1 MKIPKDVSALRRK
14 FAQAIVAKKRGAV
27 PVKKETVPTD
37 DRVKK
42 AREEA
47 IKSRQQLREKM
58 KNDAEKDARIQELQT
73 ALDEAN
79 AKLNE
84 FEPAAKRWNE
94 YSHKEKEIM
103 IAKLPKEMHRDA
115 RDMDI
120 KHLKLLVSNHTGEGA
135 TTTTGG
141 AAKGTKIAS
150 LKDAEKAEPA
160 AYNEFMDGIKK
171 GTIKIDSEGLVVA

>member
-1 MKIPKDVSALRRK
+1 MKIPKDVSGLRRK
-14 FAQAIVAKKRGAV
+14 FAQAIVSRKHTVVGKPAV
-27 PVKKETVPTD
+27 VDTPD
-37 DRVKK
+37 GRVKR

-47 IKSRQQLREKM
+47 IKSRQQLREKL
-58 KNDAEKDARIQELQT
+58 KSEAEKDARLVELQA

-79 AKLNE
+79 GRVAE
-84 FEPAAKRWNE
+84 YEPAAKRWNE

-120 KHLKLLVSNHTGEGA
+120 KHLKLLVSNYTGEG
-135 TTTTGG
+135 G
-141 AAKGTKIAS
+141 AAPPKLAGTKIGS
-150 LKDAEKAEPA
+150 LKEAEKADPK

-171 GTIKIDSEGLVVA
+171 GTIKVDAEGMVLA